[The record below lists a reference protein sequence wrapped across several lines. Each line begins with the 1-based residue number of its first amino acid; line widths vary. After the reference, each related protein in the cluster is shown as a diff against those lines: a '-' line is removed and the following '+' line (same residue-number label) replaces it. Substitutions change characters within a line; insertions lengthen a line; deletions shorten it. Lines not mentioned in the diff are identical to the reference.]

1 MKKKRYEIIVI
12 VVLFVISVSLLIGY
26 VCSKS
31 FDDKSEVNKY
41 SADVS
46 FTVQNSEDETT
57 KSMVS
62 YKYDGKSIVAKPE
75 YLKGTMYVDRGI
87 VYVAEGGRYKKFDRN
102 DTYADVYDILYNL
115 DFDKEDGNYNPKI
128 EMSLANKLMNSLMID
143 TNIEKDIYVNISF
156 GENRIRKFS
165 LYLSDI
171 KNFKKLNI
179 SIVFTKLEDDFENN
193 LPIFYDEVVDEVEE
207 AEFLIKDDT
216 L

>member
-12 VVLFVISVSLLIGY
+12 IVLMIISMILLMGY
-26 VCSKS
+26 VCSK
-31 FDDKSEVNKY
+31 FTDDESKVNKY

-46 FTVQNSEDETT
+46 FTIQNSEDKTI

-62 YKYDGKSIVAKPE
+62 YKYDGKSIIAKPD
-75 YLKGTMYVDRGI
+75 YLKGSLYIDRGI
-87 VYVAEGGRYKKFDRN
+87 VYLSEGGRYKKFDRS

-128 EMSLANKLMNSLMID
+128 EMDLANKLMSSLMID

-156 GENRIRKFS
+156 SENRIRKFS

-179 SIVFTKLEDDFENN
+179 SIIFTELNDDFENN
-193 LPIFYDEVVDEVEE
+193 LPIFYDEVVDEVE
-207 AEFLIKDDT
+207 ADDFLIKEDT